1 MPPPCVRAMKCLI
14 RTNVPFGQ
22 SGTLDSPRVLE
33 PQSSAVK
40 QPRRISRMKFVKRRI
55 RVFFA
60 CVLHSKYVIVFEDCF
75 FVGSV
80 TLCAAIVHGLSY
92 GRGCFIFKSPGI
104 YECSSSL
111 VQMDDASS
119 TLICSAE
126 KEERHECANFVA

>member
-1 MPPPCVRAMKCLI
+1 MLREEFFLPAFFI
-14 RTNVPFGQ
+14 Q
-22 SGTLDSPRVLE
+22 SMSLSL
-33 PQSSAVK
+33 
-40 QPRRISRMKFVKRRI
+40 RI
-55 RVFFA
+55 A
-60 CVLHSKYVIVFEDCF
+60 F

-80 TLCAAIVHGLSY
+80 TLCAAIIHGLSY
-92 GRGCFIFKSPGI
+92 GRGCFIFKSPRI